1 MAGRVQCRYGQG
13 KMYIQVLLG
22 EVLIQKISQGE
33 GGGGPLRPLR
43 GFYLLVPRLI
53 FGNIS
58 ELI

>member
-13 KMYIQVLLG
+13 KMYIHVLLG
-22 EVLIQKISQGE
+22 GVDPENFPGGE
-33 GGGGPLRPLR
+33 GGGGPL
-43 GFYLLVPRLI
+43 GGIYLLVPRLI

>member
-1 MAGRVQCRYGQG
+1 MACRVQCRYGQG
-13 KMYIQVLLG
+13 KMYMHVLLG
-22 EVLIQKISQGE
+22 GVDPENFPGG
-33 GGGGPLRPLR
+33 GGGGPLRPLG

>member
-13 KMYIQVLLG
+13 KMYMHVLLG
-22 EVLIQKISQGE
+22 GVDQENFP
-33 GGGGPLRPLR
+33 GGGGLGTLG

>member
-1 MAGRVQCRYGQG
+1 MASRVQCRYGQG
-13 KMYIQVLLG
+13 KMYIHVLLEG
-22 EVLIQKISQGE
+22 VDPEISQGE
-33 GGGGPLRPLR
+33 GVPLRPLG

>member
-13 KMYIQVLLG
+13 KMYIHVLLEG
-22 EVLIQKISQGE
+22 VDPENFPGE
-33 GGGGPLRPLR
+33 GGGPLLPLG

-58 ELI
+58 ESI